1 MNHNLFYRCNCCS
14 QVFDLRIQVEAFVVN
29 LNLRCLICGCSHNGI
44 LDLSSKNRP
53 QDIIAP
59 ILTNA
64 DFMMNGDSF
73 MTEECDIF
81 EISASNLT
89 LLPHKGIPGKE
100 LAKNHSPY
108 LRTMN
113 LVGFDEVNH
122 VIYGLNKILEYR
134 ANVWPKIKTIMDI
147 LHYSDVSGN
156 KSFEYINSTY
166 FLDDSDFDH
175 NYVDCYQEL
184 ICYITKLK
192 FYWSNLITDTDSNK
206 TLINS
211 EILMELDSLEFRNT
225 LSPIISEYI
234 KPGMFYNGFNL
245 LDRWLAIVQDL
256 GPTLMSKHVDN
267 RDNYT
272 NVFVNVSE
280 LMQLYVDTYEFCG
293 LLIRPIQ
300 IENALIDG
308 SYDESKYLKKGEKL
322 KKGSLFNTTN
332 KDEVEVELDLPLV
345 TLFKSNFD
353 SVIRNSI
360 GHYDFDVDEVK
371 SVITFHDR
379 HKSKELTI
387 LEFSDC
393 CCSMFDSFIYAL
405 FVLLEF
411 GIMEK
416 YIDGLSLS
424 YNKENKVGRNELCPC
439 HSLKK
444 YKKCHGQNKNY
455 KG

>member
-29 LNLRCLICGCSHNGI
+29 LNLRCLVCGCSHNGV
-44 LDLSSKNRP
+44 LDLSSKNKL
-53 QDIIAP
+53 QNIIAP
-59 ILTNA
+59 SLTNA
-64 DFMMNGDSF
+64 NFIMNGDSF
-73 MTEECDIF
+73 MNKECDIF

-89 LLPHKGIPGKE
+89 LLPHKGIPEKQMG
-100 LAKNHSPY
+100 KNHSPY
-108 LRTMN
+108 LRTMA
-113 LVGFDEVNH
+113 LVGFDEVNK
-122 VIYGLNKILEYR
+122 VIYGLNAVLEYR
-134 ANVWPKIKTIMDI
+134 ANIGPKIKTIMDI

-184 ICYITKLK
+184 ICYIAKLK
-192 FYWSNLITDTDSNK
+192 FYWSDLITGTDSNK

-211 EILMELDSLEFRNT
+211 EILMDLDSLEFRNT

-234 KPGMFYNGFNL
+234 KHGMFYNGFNL

-272 NVFVNVSE
+272 NVFVNVSD

-293 LLIRPIQ
+293 SLVLPII
-300 IENALIDG
+300 IENDLIDG
-308 SYDESKYLKKGEKL
+308 TYDDDAYSKIKKQKKGN
-322 KKGSLFNTTN
+322 LFNYD
-332 KDEVEVELDLPLV
+332 KDSLDLV
-345 TLFKSNFD
+345 SLFKSNFD
-353 SVIRNSI
+353 LVIRNSI
-360 GHYDFDVDEVK
+360 GHYDYDVDQVK

-393 CCSMFDSFIYAL
+393 CCNMFDSFLYAL

-424 YNKENKVGRNELCPC
+424 YNKEIKVGRNELCPC

>member
-1 MNHNLFYRCNCCS
+1 MIHNLFYRCNCCS
-14 QVFDLRIQVEAFVVN
+14 SIFDLRIQVEAFVVN
-29 LNLRCLICGCSHNGI
+29 LNLRCLACGCSHDGV
-44 LDLSSKNRP
+44 LDLRFTIRP
-53 QDIIAP
+53 EDIIAP

-64 DFMMNGDSF
+64 DFMIDGDMF
-73 MTEECDIF
+73 GTKECDIF

-89 LLPHKGIPGKE
+89 LLPHKGIPEKE
-100 LAKNHSPY
+100 MGKNHSPY
-108 LRTMN
+108 LRTMK
-113 LVGFDEVNH
+113 LVGFFEANG
-122 VIYGLNKILEYR
+122 VIYGLKNILEYR
-134 ANVWPKIKTIMDI
+134 ANIWPKIKTIMDI
-147 LHYSDVSGN
+147 LNYSDVSGN

-184 ICYITKLK
+184 ICYIAQLK
-192 FYWSNLITDTDSNK
+192 FYWSDIITGTDSNK
-206 TLINS
+206 ALINS
-211 EILMELDSLEFRNT
+211 DILMDLDSLEFRNT
-225 LSPIISEYI
+225 LSPIILEYI
-234 KPGMFYNGFNL
+234 KPGMLYNGFNL
-245 LDRWLAIVQDL
+245 LDRWLSIVQDL
-256 GPTLMSKHVDN
+256 GPTIMSKHVDD

-272 NVFVNVSE
+272 NVFVNVSD

-293 LLIRPIQ
+293 SLILPIL
-300 IENALIDG
+300 IEKALIDG
-308 SYDESKYLKKGEKL
+308 DYCEDDYSKMKKQLKGNLFKYD
-322 KKGSLFNTTN
+322 T
-332 KDEVEVELDLPLV
+332 DALDLV
-345 TLFKSNFD
+345 SLFKSNFD
-353 SVIRNSI
+353 PVIRNSI
-360 GHYDFDVDEVK
+360 GHYDYDVDEVK

-379 HKSKELTI
+379 YESKDLTI

-393 CCSMFDSFIYAL
+393 CCSMFDSFLYAL

-424 YNKENKVGRNELCPC
+424 YTGENKVGRNDLCPC